1 MTRRHLY
8 LLVEVLAPLVLLGVW
23 WAASAGSTDPYF
35 PALSKIFDKF
45 SQVWLFRRFDSDVV
59 PSLARMFAGYAL
71 AAVIGLP
78 LGVAL
83 GLAPRLHEAVA
94 PVLEFFR
101 AIPPPALIPFGIV
114 VLGVGD
120 AMKIFIIV
128 AVCVFP
134 IMLNAVDGVRGV
146 DPGLVD
152 TAKAYQVSRRDRL
165 MHVVV
170 PAAAPQMFAGLRTGL
185 ALALILMVISEMVAS
200 TSGIGYFVLQS
211 QRTFAITEMWTGI
224 LLLGIL
230 GYLLNL
236 VFALVERRVL
246 RWHRASRGAALN

>member
-1 MTRRHLY
+1 MTRQRLF
-8 LLVEVLAPLVLLGVW
+8 LAIEVLAPLVLIGVW

-35 PALSKIFDKF
+35 PALSKIFDRF
-45 SQVWLFRRFDSDVV
+45 GDIWLFSRFESDVL
-59 PSLARMFAGYAL
+59 PSLIRMFAGFGI
-71 AAVIGLP
+71 AAAIGIP

-83 GLAPRLHEAVA
+83 GLAPRLHEAVS

-128 AVCVFP
+128 AVCIFP

-146 DPGLVD
+146 HPGLIES
-152 TAKAYQVSRRDRL
+152 ARAYQVGKRDRL
-165 MHVVV
+165 LHVVL
-170 PAAAPQMFAGLRTGL
+170 PAAMPQMFAGLRTGL
-185 ALALILMVISEMVAS
+185 SLALILMVISEMVAS

-211 QRTFAITEMWTGI
+211 QRTFAITDMWAGI